1 MQIRRIAADIFEI
14 ESNTPLGPVNQHL
27 IVTADGLVL
36 IDCGLPDDGR
46 VLQRACTELQLSLD
60 QLRWVVVTHHHID
73 HAGNLA
79 WLRRHT
85 AAATAMHV
93 DDAAMVQ
100 QGCLRRPNLQ
110 ATPQL
115 GYRLLWALAGQRMPG
130 ALSPATVDVLL
141 NDGDE
146 LPFVPGLRVVHA
158 PGHSAGQI
166 ALHWPQRKLLW
177 LADSAIQLAGAVR
190 LPPVCE
196 EPLLLRPTLE
206 KLTALAAETL
216 CFGHGAAVIGDGLRV
231 MQRWRAAS

>member
-1 MQIRRIAADIFEI
+1 MQIRRIAADVFEI
-14 ESNTPLGPVNQHL
+14 ESSTPLGPVNQHL
-27 IVTADGLVL
+27 IVTAAGTVL

-46 VLQRACTELQLSLD
+46 ALQQAFAQLQLPLE

-79 WLRRHT
+79 WLRRNT
-85 AAATAMHV
+85 AAAAAMHV
-93 DDAAMVQ
+93 DDAAMLQ
-100 QGCLRRPNLQ
+100 QGLERRLTLQ

-115 GYRLLWALAGQRMPG
+115 GYRLLWAVAGKRMLG
-130 ALSPATVDVLL
+130 ALAAVSVDVLL

-158 PGHSAGQI
+158 PGHTAGQI
-166 ALHWPQRKLLW
+166 ALHWPQRGVLW

-196 EPLLLRPTLE
+196 EPELLRPTLA
-206 KLTALAAETL
+206 KLAALEAETL
-216 CFGHGAAVIGDGLRV
+216 CFGHGAAVIGQGLRA
-231 MQRWRAAS
+231 MQRWKA